1 MCIVNELI
9 SNYNPYN
16 FDEFK
21 KFIDLNELENFLISS
36 KKMVINYISDLIDFS
51 SKLTL
56 NDID

>member
-16 FDEFK
+16 FDEFN